1 MPKAVQ
7 HECIR
12 VRIYTENPLAPKPRL
27 FSLCL
32 PKSTSSLFLSFPI
45 VIWNPHYSSLL
56 HSQKVIDFL
65 TAKPNN
71 PSTVPFSV
79 PKQGPILLAVL
90 LSRISPLGFW
100 DTALCWSTFLSSSCP
115 GTLPLWSS
123 LSIILCSYISL
134 TLSKLL
140 LFIHTTGK
148 LCFWASPRHSPTYNA
163 LILATSPRTEAYSPL
178 KSFSDG
184 SHAFPPAPKL
194 SLANPA
200 HVALITY
207 FTVTIIIFLLL
218 LNFL

>member
-1 MPKAVQ
+1 M
-7 HECIR
+7 
-12 VRIYTENPLAPKPRL
+12 
-27 FSLCL
+27 L
-32 PKSTSSLFLSFPI
+32 PKIYFFPCLSFPI

-134 TLSKLL
+134 SLSKLL

-163 LILATSPRTEAYSPL
+163 LILATSPRTEAVFTSEVLLWWLTCFPSCTQTISCQPCSCSVDHILHCHNYYFFIVVKLFVEINHISPTKYNL
-178 KSFSDG
+178 EIWDFSFQC
-184 SHAFPPAPKL
+184 
-194 SLANPA
+194 
-200 HVALITY
+200 IQEY
-207 FTVTIIIFLLL
+207 
-218 LNFL
+218 